1 MGVIIRRTIG
11 NLVNAAQLTRDD
23 FQQVGLL
30 IRENILQRTR
40 QGVDANYQR
49 FAPYSQEYAKARA
62 KEGLTRDAVKLE
74 LSGEMLRA
82 IKVDAQANK
91 VTVTF

>member
-1 MGVIIRRTIG
+1 MGVIVRRNIG
-11 NLVNAAQLTRDD
+11 NLVNAAKLTKGD

-49 FAPYSQEYAKARA
+49 FAPYSQGYADARA
-62 KEGLTRDAVKLE
+62 KEGLTRNTVTLE
-74 LSGEMLRA
+74 LSGKMLRA
-82 IKVDAQANK
+82 IKVQPDTDK